1 MHQHRATMKPL
12 LVHADHRL
20 DAVTIELTF
29 AVSFSEEGS
38 NRRRDELRTQMH
50 WRDLLQDL
58 EGWQCCTL
66 NRSVDAVE
74 TRCDTSI
81 LHYDHVTTS
90 HHASFLPAWQKTEQQ
105 K

>member
-1 MHQHRATMKPL
+1 MPRL
-12 LVHADHRL
+12 LRRGAPAPCDCAAAARGHRL
-20 DAVTIELTF
+20 DAITLELTF

-38 NRRRDELRTQMH
+38 NRRRHELRTQMH
-50 WRDLLQDL
+50 WRDLLQHL

-81 LHYDHVTTS
+81 IITL
-90 HHASFLPAWQKTEQQ
+90 
-105 K
+105 